1 MTGPTPPREPISR
14 EDWRAYRREMWRRQR
29 RGEWHGGPPAFGCL
43 FALIVL
49 IVFGSLVAASGLA
62 LSSYGPLPVVV
73 TALVLVAV
81 FIAIGRVFRRSAR
94 TLDELVEAV
103 ARVEELAE
111 NSRSRTAFLCG
122 SAENEEDIYHL
133 FDRTVSL
140 VIDDEDLLRHRLATR
155 TTNSF
160 GQHPE
165 ELAATLMWNPRLR
178 PLYESLGATIID
190 ASRPLPEVVDGVL
203 AAGGVRPLPDSGAPR
218 TLSGD

>member
-29 RGEWHGGPPAFGCL
+29 GGEWHGGPPAFGCL

-94 TLDELVEAV
+94 TLDELVDAV
-103 ARVEELAE
+103 ARVEAGDYSIRLSVPE
-111 NSRSRTAFLCG
+111 RGMRPV
-122 SAENEEDIYHL
+122 
-133 FDRTVSL
+133 RQL
-140 VIDDEDLLRHRLATR
+140 VRGFNTMTERLERDEDRNVEHC
-155 TTNSF
+155 
-160 GQHPE
+160 
-165 ELAATLMWNPRLR
+165 
-178 PLYESLGATIID
+178 
-190 ASRPLPEVVDGVL
+190 SR
-203 AAGGVRPLPDSGAPR
+203 
-218 TLSGD
+218 